1 MELSFGIQH
10 YAGKVGPCD
19 FLFSGGVIICFIQSN
34 CFFFFFF
41 FPHITMRKFTDK
53 MIKLEN
59 LESII
64 KFLCEVVHF
73 RTYP

>member
-34 CFFFFFF
+34 CFFFFFSSL
-41 FPHITMRKFTDK
+41 I
-53 MIKLEN
+53 
-59 LESII
+59 
-64 KFLCEVVHF
+64 
-73 RTYP
+73 